1 MTVGAKG
8 YRWRL
13 IGGKMIK
20 GVIFDLDGVL
30 VSTDEL
36 HYKAWKKLAEELEIM
51 DFTKEDNYLQKG
63 VSRMESLEVVL
74 RKGESVYTEAEK
86 LVLAERKNRYYIEF
100 LQEISAE
107 VVLPHVVDTLVMLR
121 EQGVLIGVGS
131 VSKNTP
137 LILRKSK
144 LESYIDQ
151 VSCGLD
157 ITRSKP
163 DPEVFLVAAK
173 KLGLKNEECLVVE
186 DSAAGIV
193 AAKAANMKSLGVGP
207 EYKQLGADYK
217 SLTLQS
223 EVDWNTLLQ
232 G

>member
-1 MTVGAKG
+1 
-8 YRWRL
+8 
-13 IGGKMIK
+13 MIK

-36 HYKAWKKLAEELEIM
+36 HYKAWKQLAKELGIM

-74 RKGESVYTEAEK
+74 RKGTKVFSEAEK
-86 LVLAERKNRYYIEF
+86 LVLADRKNSCYVDL
-100 LQEISAE
+100 LQELSTEA
-107 VVLPHVVDTLVMLR
+107 VLPHVVETLKVLR
-121 EQGVLIGVGS
+121 GQGILIGVGS

-137 LILRKSK
+137 LILKK
-144 LESYIDQ
+144 AELEQFIDK

-173 KLGLKNEECLVVE
+173 KLGLPSEECLVVE
-186 DSAAGIV
+186 DSAAGIL
-193 AAKAANMKSLGVGP
+193 AAKAADMKCLGVGP
-207 EYKQLGADYK
+207 DYKQLGADYE

-223 EVDWNTLLQ
+223 EVDWHTILQ